1 MKIKRISKTLKLD
14 SKNFY
19 QKHLEVI
26 NPFLPIKLT
35 PKEIEVLSEFMNL
48 EGDLEEDRFGTT
60 ARKVVK
66 TNLNISAGGLGNYLK
81 SLKEKGFIY
90 KKYGALFISE
100 VVLPA
105 QFEQEYYFKIS
116 NYG

>member
-1 MKIKRISKTLKLD
+1 MKRIKKTLKLD
-14 SKNFY
+14 SKDFY

-48 EGDLEEDRFGTT
+48 EGDLKEDLFGTT

-66 TNLNISAGGLGNYLK
+66 GNLKISAGGLGNYLK

-100 VVLPA
+100 VVLPDE
-105 QFEQEYYFKIS
+105 FEQEYSFKIS

>member
-1 MKIKRISKTLKLD
+1 MKVKKIKKTLKLD
-14 SKNFY
+14 KKDFY

-35 PKEIEVLSEFMNL
+35 PKEIEVLAEFLNL
-48 EGDLEEDRFGTT
+48 EGDLKEDIFGTT

-66 TNLNISAGGLGNYLK
+66 GNLNISAGGLGNYLK
-81 SLKEKGFIY
+81 SLKQKGFIY
-90 KKYGALFISE
+90 KKYGALFISQ
-100 VVLPA
+100 VVLPSE
-105 QFEQEYYFKIS
+105 FEQEYHFKIL

>member
-1 MKIKRISKTLKLD
+1 MKRIKKTLKLD
-14 SKNFY
+14 SKDFY

-48 EGDLEEDRFGTT
+48 EGDLKEDLFGTT
-60 ARKVVK
+60 SRKVVK
-66 TNLNISAGGLGNYLK
+66 EKLNISAGGLGNYLK

-90 KKYGALFISE
+90 KKHGALFISE
-100 VVLPA
+100 VVIPNE
-105 QFEQEYYFKIS
+105 FEQEYSFKIF